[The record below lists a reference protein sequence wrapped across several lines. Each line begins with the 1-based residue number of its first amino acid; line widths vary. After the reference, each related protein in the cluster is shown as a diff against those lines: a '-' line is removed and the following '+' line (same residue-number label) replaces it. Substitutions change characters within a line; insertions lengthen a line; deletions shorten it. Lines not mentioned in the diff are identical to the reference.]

1 MEKISEQIIKII
13 SDTEKNFEGEINY
26 EELRKASESYNEMV
40 KMGVIKKRGYNLI
53 SIDQTNIKQPTFNSQ
68 QLK

>member
-13 SDTEKNFEGEINY
+13 SDTEKNFESEINY

-40 KMGVIKKRGYNLI
+40 KMGLIKKRGYNLI

>member
-40 KMGVIKKRGYNLI
+40 KMGVIKKRGYNLL
-53 SIDQTNIKQPTFNSQ
+53 SLDQTNIKQPTFNSQ

>member
-1 MEKISEQIIKII
+1 MEKISEQINKII
-13 SDTEKNFEGEINY
+13 IDAEKNFESKINY

-40 KMGVIKKRGYNLI
+40 KMGVIKKRGYNLL

>member
-13 SDTEKNFEGEINY
+13 SDAEKNFKGEVAY

-40 KMGVIKKRGYNLI
+40 KMGVIKKRGYNLL

>member
-1 MEKISEQIIKII
+1 MEKISEQINKII
-13 SDTEKNFEGEINY
+13 IDAEKNFEGEIDY

-40 KMGVIKKRGYNLI
+40 KMGVIKKRGYNLL
-53 SIDQTNIKQPTFNSQ
+53 SIDQTTINQPTFNSQ

>member
-40 KMGVIKKRGYNLI
+40 KMGVIKKRGYNLL

>member
-13 SDTEKNFEGEINY
+13 GDTEKDLEGKSNY

-40 KMGVIKKRGYNLI
+40 KMGLIKKRGYNLI

>member
-13 SDTEKNFEGEINY
+13 GDTEKDFEGKSNY

-40 KMGVIKKRGYNLI
+40 KMGLIKKRGYNLL

>member
-1 MEKISEQIIKII
+1 MGKISEQIIKII
-13 SDTEKNFEGEINY
+13 SDTEKDFEGKINY

-40 KMGVIKKRGYNLI
+40 KMGVIKKRGYNLL

>member
-26 EELRKASESYNEMV
+26 EELRKASENYNEMV
-40 KMGVIKKRGYNLI
+40 KMGVIKKRGYNLL

>member
-13 SDTEKNFEGEINY
+13 SVTEKDFEGEINY

-40 KMGVIKKRGYNLI
+40 KMGVIKKRGYNLL
-53 SIDQTNIKQPTFNSQ
+53 SIDQTNIKQPTFNSHQ
-68 QLK
+68 

>member
-13 SDTEKNFEGEINY
+13 SDAEKNFKGEAAY
-26 EELRKASESYNEMV
+26 EELRKASENYNEMV
-40 KMGVIKKRGYNLI
+40 KMGVIKKRGYNLL
-53 SIDQTNIKQPTFNSQ
+53 SIDQTNINQLTFNSQ

>member
-26 EELRKASESYNEMV
+26 EELRKAFESYNEMV
-40 KMGVIKKRGYNLI
+40 KMGVIKKRGYNLL
-53 SIDQTNIKQPTFNSQ
+53 SIDQTNINQPTFNSQ

>member
-40 KMGVIKKRGYNLI
+40 KMGVIKKRGYNLL
-53 SIDQTNIKQPTFNSQ
+53 SIDQTNINQPTFNSQ

>member
-40 KMGVIKKRGYNLI
+40 KMGLIKKRGYNLI